1 MSSPYIPI
9 LTWTWWTWTW
19 STWFPL
25 SPLSYQINVEFAE
38 ISLFLFH
45 LMLSSLPTSVHIKAV
60 AFWPLIVRSQTQIS
74 HIARYR
80 PRPPLH
86 PPRFHTNFL
95 LHFLPNRT
103 PTTAPGPRN
112 ATFLE
117 KTLSLWS
124 WVPGVITIC
133 KILNCALVIIKGLF
147 WAPKKSM
154 AASTHSEDFGSCIV
168 MYFYFVLNF
177 VYQCILCLCVSMPG
191 NIVGQISHSDPRLL
205 FLPRMYLC
213 LPAQYF
219 SGIVVQYFS
228 GIPSMSS
235 KISRI
240 SLPPSLIS
248 LGGTSKWIFLS
259 ANTIR
264 IYGYTNLVFIKI
276 SQMQQ

>member
-1 MSSPYIPI
+1 
-9 LTWTWWTWTW
+9 
-19 STWFPL
+19 
-25 SPLSYQINVEFAE
+25 
-38 ISLFLFH
+38 
-45 LMLSSLPTSVHIKAV
+45 MLSSLPTSVHIKAV

-133 KILNCALVIIKGLF
+133 KILNCALVIIKGLI
-147 WAPKKSM
+147 WAPKKI
-154 AASTHSEDFGSCIV
+154 HGSINPFWRLWFLYCYVCISILCCI
-168 MYFYFVLNF
+168 LNF